1 MNVGIKT
8 VAAAAGVSVG
18 TVSNVV
24 NRPHLVAPATLA
36 RVQAVITDL
45 GFVRNESARQ
55 LRAGRSRTIALVVL
69 DVANPFFTDVG
80 HGVEAVAEAG
90 DVMVVLCNSAEDP
103 ARERRHLD
111 MLQQQ
116 RVLGVLISPVD
127 TAGSHL
133 HELARAGIPV
143 VLVDRAAGSQL
154 CSVAVD
160 DVQGGSMAMQ
170 HLLDQGHRRVAF
182 AGGPLSIDQVA
193 DRLRGAGQAVE
204 QTSDRAGLV
213 VFGTAGL
220 SIAAGRAVG
229 QDIAALR
236 AAVRPTGVVCGND
249 LLAIGM
255 LQGLQAAG
263 LRVPQDVA
271 IVGYDDIDFAASAS
285 VPLSSVRQPRRELGE
300 TAARLLLDEVR
311 QGAEHR
317 HEQITFEPELV
328 IRTSSTWRRRRRPAR
343 ADATSSPVPGAQ
355 PR

>member
-1 MNVGIKT
+1 VNVGIKH

-36 RVQAVITDL
+36 RVQAAIADL

-69 DVANPFFTDVG
+69 DVGNPFFTDVG

-90 DVMVVLCNSAEDP
+90 DVMVVICNSAEDA

-143 VLVDRAAGSQL
+143 VLVDRAAGPDL

-160 DVQGGSMAMQ
+160 DVHGGSLAM
-170 HLLDQGHRRVAF
+170 RTCSTR
-182 AGGPLSIDQVA
+182 
-193 DRLRGAGQAVE
+193 
-204 QTSDRAGLV
+204 
-213 VFGTAGL
+213 
-220 SIAAGRAVG
+220 
-229 QDIAALR
+229 DIAES
-236 AAVRPTGVVCGND
+236 P
-249 LLAIGM
+249 
-255 LQGLQAAG
+255 
-263 LRVPQDVA
+263 
-271 IVGYDDIDFAASAS
+271 
-285 VPLSSVRQPRRELGE
+285 SSVGR
-300 TAARLLLDEVR
+300 
-311 QGAEHR
+311 
-317 HEQITFEPELV
+317 
-328 IRTSSTWRRRRRPAR
+328 W
-343 ADATSSPVPGAQ
+343 
-355 PR
+355 